1 MAKAIREIYG
11 ETLAELGNTMEN
23 LVVLDADVAGS
34 TKSALFKA
42 AHPDRFFDM
51 GIAEANMAATA
62 AGLATTGYVPFIN
75 TFAVF
80 ITSASL
86 LALRGQI
93 CYGNLNVK
101 LGGAYA
107 GMSDARD
114 GATHH
119 SLEDMA
125 ILRALPN
132 MKILSVSDAA
142 ETRWATRYAAQC
154 SGPCYIRLSRDVL
167 PDLYPQDH
175 EFTFG
180 KAETLREGKDATII
194 ATGLMVH
201 NALKAAELLAA
212 EGIEVTVLDMHTI
225 KPIDAVAVLKAA
237 AMGPVV
243 TAEEHSIIGGL
254 GSAVA
259 EIMAGAGC
267 GGRLIRVGLQDTFS
281 ETGDYA
287 SLQKKYGIDAES
299 VADAVKRSLK
309 K

>member
-11 ETLAELGNTMEN
+11 ETLAKLGDSMEN

-34 TKSALFKA
+34 TKSGLFGA
-42 AHPDRFFDM
+42 AHPERFFDM
-51 GIAEANMAATA
+51 GIAESNMAATA

-119 SLEDMA
+119 ALEDIA
-125 ILRALPN
+125 ILRSLPN
-132 MKILSVSDAA
+132 MKILSVCDAA
-142 ETRWATRYAAQC
+142 ETRWATEYAAKC
-154 SGPCYIRLSRDVL
+154 DGPCYIRLSRDVM
-167 PDLYPQDH
+167 PDLYPEGH
-175 EFTFG
+175 TFTFG
-180 KAETLREGKDATII
+180 KAETVRAGTDATVI

-201 NALKAAELLAA
+201 NALEAAEMLAKD
-212 EGIEVTVLDMHTI
+212 GISVQVLDMHTI
-225 KPIDAVAVLKAA
+225 KPIDASAVLRAA
-237 AMGPVV
+237 DMGPVI
-243 TAEEHSIIGGL
+243 TAEEHNVIGGL

-259 EIMAGAGC
+259 EIMASAACSHG
-267 GGRLIRVGLQDTFS
+267 LTRVGLQDTFS

-287 SLQKKYGIDAES
+287 SLQKKYGIDPAS
-299 VADAVKRSLK
+299 IADAVKRSLK

>member
-11 ETLAELGNTMEN
+11 ETLAALGSTIEN

-34 TKSALFKA
+34 TKSNLFQA

-51 GIAEANMAATA
+51 GIAESNMAATA

-80 ITSASL
+80 VTSASL
-86 LALRGQI
+86 LSLRGQI

-119 SLEDMA
+119 ALEDIATM
-125 ILRALPN
+125 RALPN
-132 MKILSVSDAA
+132 MKIISVCDAA
-142 ETRWATRYAAQC
+142 ETRWATEYAAKC
-154 SGPCYIRLSRDVL
+154 DGPCYIRLSRDVM
-167 PDLYPQDH
+167 PDLYPENH
-175 EFTFG
+175 GFTFG
-180 KAETLREGKDATII
+180 KAETVREGSDATII

-201 NALKAAELLAA
+201 NSLEAAKLLEQ
-212 EGIEVTVLDMHTI
+212 EGIAVTVLDMHTI
-225 KPIDAVAVLKAA
+225 KPIDSAAVLRAA
-237 AMGPVV
+237 SRGPVI
-243 TAEEHSIIGGL
+243 TAEEHNVIGGL

-259 EIMAGAGC
+259 EIMADAGC
-267 GGRLIRVGLQDTFS
+267 GCGLTRVGIQDTFS
-281 ETGDYA
+281 ETGDYT
-287 SLQKKYGIDAES
+287 SLQKKYGIDPKS
-299 VADAVKRSLK
+299 IADAVKRSLK
-309 K
+309 V

>member
-11 ETLAELGNTMEN
+11 ETLAALGNTMEN

-34 TKSALFKA
+34 TKSGIFGA

-51 GIAEANMAATA
+51 GIAESNMAATA

-119 SLEDMA
+119 ALEDLA
-125 ILRALPN
+125 VLRSLPN
-132 MKILSVSDAA
+132 MKILSVCDAA
-142 ETRWATRYAAQC
+142 ETRWATEYAAKC
-154 SGPCYIRLSRDVL
+154 DGPCYIRLSRDVM
-167 PDLYPQDH
+167 PDIYPEDH
-175 EFTFG
+175 SFTFG
-180 KAETLREGKDATII
+180 KAETVREGKDATII
-194 ATGLMVH
+194 ATGLLVQ
-201 NALKAAELLAA
+201 NALEAAKLLAA
-212 EGIEVTVLDMHTI
+212 EGIEVSVLDMHTI
-225 KPIDAVAVLKAA
+225 KPLDAMAVLRAA
-237 AMGPVV
+237 AQGPVI
-243 TAEEHSIIGGL
+243 TAEEHNVIGGL

-267 GGRLIRVGLQDTFS
+267 NSCLTRVGIQDTFS

-287 SLQKKYGIDAES
+287 SLQKKYGND
-299 VADAVKRSLK
+299 ADAIVDEVKRSLK
-309 K
+309 R

>member
-1 MAKAIREIYG
+1 MAKAIREVYG
-11 ETLAELGNTMEN
+11 EALAKLGDSMEN

-34 TKSALFKA
+34 TKSALFQA

-62 AGLATTGYVPFIN
+62 AGLATTGFVPFIN

-119 SLEDMA
+119 ALEDIA
-125 ILRALPN
+125 VLRSLPN
-132 MKILSVSDAA
+132 MKILSVCDAA
-142 ETRWATRYAAQC
+142 ETRWATEYAAKC
-154 SGPCYIRLSRDVL
+154 DGPCYIRLSRDVM
-167 PDLYPQDH
+167 PDLYQEGH
-175 EFTFG
+175 TFTFG
-180 KAETLREGKDATII
+180 KAETVREGTDATVI

-201 NALKAAELLAA
+201 NALEAAKALSL
-212 EGIEVTVLDMHTI
+212 EGISVQVLDMHTI
-225 KPIDAVAVLKAA
+225 KPIDSVAVLRAA
-237 AMGPVV
+237 AQGPVI
-243 TAEEHSIIGGL
+243 TAEEHNVIGGL

-267 GGRLIRVGLQDTFS
+267 TNGLIRVGLQDTFS
-281 ETGDYA
+281 ETGDYEA
-287 SLQKKYGIDAES
+287 LQKKYGIDPAS
-299 VADAVKRSLK
+299 IVRAVKRSLK

>member
-142 ETRWATRYAAQC
+142 ETHWATRYAAQC

-167 PDLYPQDH
+167 PDLYPQDY

-212 EGIEVTVLDMHTI
+212 EGIAVTVLDMHTI

-254 GSAVA
+254 GEAV
-259 EIMAGAGC
+259 C
-267 GGRLIRVGLQDTFS
+267 SLLS
-281 ETGDYA
+281 E
-287 SLQKKYGIDAES
+287 
-299 VADAVKRSLK
+299 KRSTPVRRIGVNDVFGRSGPAGKLLELYGLCADNIVK
-309 K
+309 TALEFCGK

>member
-11 ETLAELGNTMEN
+11 ETLAKLGDTMEN

-34 TKSALFKA
+34 TKSALFQA

-51 GIAEANMAATA
+51 GIAESNMAATA

-119 SLEDMA
+119 ALEDIA
-125 ILRALPN
+125 VLRALPN
-132 MKILSVSDAA
+132 MKILSVCDAA
-142 ETRWATRYAAQC
+142 ETRWATEYAARC
-154 SGPCYIRLSRDVL
+154 EGPCYIRLSRDVM
-167 PDLYPQDH
+167 PDLYPADH
-175 EFTFG
+175 SFTFG
-180 KAETLREGKDATII
+180 RAEAVREGKDATII

-201 NALKAAELLAA
+201 NALSAAEQLAR
-212 EGIEVTVLDMHTI
+212 EGISVSVLDMHTI
-225 KPIDAVAVLKAA
+225 KPIDTMAVLRAA
-237 AMGPVV
+237 SQGPVI
-243 TAEEHSIIGGL
+243 TAEEHNIIGGL

-259 EIMAGAGC
+259 EIMAGADCANG
-267 GGRLIRVGLQDTFS
+267 LTRVGIRDTFS

-287 SLQKKYGIDAES
+287 SLQKKFGIDPES
-299 VADAVKRSLK
+299 IASAVKRSLRK
-309 K
+309 

>member
-11 ETLAELGNTMEN
+11 ETLAKLGDSMEN

-34 TKSALFKA
+34 TKSALFQA
-42 AHPDRFFDM
+42 THPERFFDM
-51 GIAEANMAATA
+51 GIAESNMAATA

-119 SLEDMA
+119 ALEDIA
-125 ILRALPN
+125 ILRSLPN
-132 MKILSVSDAA
+132 MKILSVCDAS
-142 ETRWATRYAAQC
+142 ETRWATEYAAQC
-154 SGPCYIRLSRDVL
+154 DGPCYIRLSRDVM
-167 PDLYPQDH
+167 PDLYPEGH
-175 EFTFG
+175 TFTFG
-180 KAETLREGKDATII
+180 KAETVREGADATVI

-201 NALKAAELLAA
+201 NAIEAAKILSED
-212 EGIEVTVLDMHTI
+212 GISVQVLDMHTI
-225 KPIDAVAVLKAA
+225 KPIDTMAVLRAA
-237 AMGPVV
+237 DMGPVI
-243 TAEEHSIIGGL
+243 TAEEHNIIGGL

-259 EIMAGAGC
+259 EIMASAACTHG
-267 GGRLIRVGLQDTFS
+267 LTRVGLQDTFS

-287 SLQKKYGIDAES
+287 SLQQKYGIDPAS
-299 VADAVKRSLK
+299 IADAVKRSLK

>member
-11 ETLAELGNTMEN
+11 ETLAELGKTMDN

-34 TKSALFKA
+34 TKSGLFGA

-51 GIAEANMAATA
+51 GIAESNMAATA
-62 AGLATTGYVPFIN
+62 AGLSTTGYVPFIN

-86 LALRGQI
+86 LSLRGQI

-119 SLEDMA
+119 ALEDLA

-132 MKILSVSDAA
+132 MKILSVCDAA
-142 ETRWATRYAAQC
+142 QTRWATEYAARCQ
-154 SGPCYIRLSRDVL
+154 GPCYIRLSRDAM
-167 PDLYPQDH
+167 PDLYDEEH
-175 EFTFG
+175 VFTFG
-180 KAETLREGKDATII
+180 KAEALRQGSDATII

-201 NALKAAELLAA
+201 NSLAAAEKLHQA
-212 EGIEVTVLDMHTI
+212 GIEVTVLDMHTI
-225 KPIDAVAVLKAA
+225 KPIDAMAVLRAA
-237 AMGPVV
+237 AQGPVI
-243 TAEEHSIIGGL
+243 TAEEHNIIGGL

-267 GGRLIRVGLQDTFS
+267 GSPLTRVGLQDTFS
-281 ETGDYA
+281 ETGDYP
-287 SLQKKYGIDAES
+287 SLQRKYGIDADS
-299 VADAVKRSLK
+299 IVDAVKRSLK

>member
-93 CYGNLNVK
+93 CYGDLNVK

-119 SLEDMA
+119 ALEDMA

-154 SGPCYIRLSRDVL
+154 SGPCYLRLSRDVL

-212 EGIEVTVLDMHTI
+212 EGIDVAVLDMHTI

-237 AMGPVV
+237 AMGPVI
-243 TAEEHSIIGGL
+243 TAEEHSVIGGL

-267 GGRLIRVGLQDTFS
+267 GGGLIRVGLQDTFS

>member
-11 ETLAELGNTMEN
+11 ETLAKLGSTMGN

-34 TKSALFKA
+34 TKSGLFQT

-51 GIAEANMAATA
+51 GIAESNMAATA

-86 LALRGQI
+86 LVLRGQI

-119 SLEDMA
+119 ALEDIA
-125 ILRALPN
+125 VLRALPN
-132 MKILSVSDAA
+132 MKIISVCDAA
-142 ETRWATRYAAQC
+142 ETRWATEYAARC
-154 SGPCYIRLSRDVL
+154 DGPCYIRLSRDVM
-167 PDLYPQDH
+167 PDLYPEDH
-175 EFTFG
+175 CFTFG
-180 KAETLREGKDATII
+180 KAETVRAGTDATII

-201 NALKAAELLAA
+201 NALSAAEQLAQ
-212 EGIEVTVLDMHTI
+212 EGISVAVMDMHTI
-225 KPIDAVAVLKAA
+225 KPIDSVAVLRAA
-237 AMGPVV
+237 AQGPIV
-243 TAEEHSIIGGL
+243 TAEEHNVIGGL

-267 GGRLIRVGLQDTFS
+267 ASGLIRIGLQDTFS

-287 SLQKKYGIDAES
+287 ALQKKYGIDSEAIGS
-299 VADAVKRSLK
+299 AVKRSLK

>member
-11 ETLAELGNTMEN
+11 ETLAKLGNSMEN

-34 TKSALFKA
+34 TKSGLFQA

-62 AGLATTGYVPFIN
+62 AGLATAGFVPFIN

-86 LALRGQI
+86 LSLRGQI

-119 SLEDMA
+119 ALEDMA

-132 MKILSVSDAA
+132 MKILSVCDAA
-142 ETRWATRYAAQC
+142 ETRWATEYAAKCQ
-154 SGPCYIRLSRDVL
+154 GPCYIRLSRDVM
-167 PDLYPQDH
+167 PDLYPANH
-175 EFTFG
+175 SFTFG
-180 KAETLREGKDATII
+180 KAETVREGTDATII

-201 NALKAAELLAA
+201 NALAAAELLEK
-212 EGIEVTVLDMHTI
+212 EGISVSILDMHTI
-225 KPIDAVAVLKAA
+225 KPIDAMAVLRAA
-237 AMGPVV
+237 DRGPVI
-243 TAEEHSIIGGL
+243 TAEEHNIIGGL

-259 EIMAGAGC
+259 ELMAEAGC
-267 GGRLIRVGLQDTFS
+267 AGGLTRVGIQDTFS

-287 SLQKKYGIDAES
+287 SLQKKYGIDLEAI
-299 VADAVKRSLK
+299 ADAVKRSLK
-309 K
+309 R

>member
-11 ETLAELGNTMEN
+11 ETLAKLGDSMEN

-34 TKSALFKA
+34 TKSGLFGA
-42 AHPDRFFDM
+42 AHPERFFDM
-51 GIAEANMAATA
+51 GIAESNMAATA

-119 SLEDMA
+119 ALEDIA
-125 ILRALPN
+125 ILRSLPN
-132 MKILSVSDAA
+132 MKILSVCDAA
-142 ETRWATRYAAQC
+142 ETRWATEYAAKC
-154 SGPCYIRLSRDVL
+154 DGPCYIRLSRDVM
-167 PDLYPQDH
+167 PDLYPEGH
-175 EFTFG
+175 TFTFG
-180 KAETLREGKDATII
+180 RAETVREGTDATVI

-201 NALKAAELLAA
+201 NALEAAGTLA
-212 EGIEVTVLDMHTI
+212 EEEISVQVLDMHTI
-225 KPIDAVAVLKAA
+225 KPIDASAVLRAA
-237 AMGPVV
+237 DMGPVI
-243 TAEEHSIIGGL
+243 TAEEHNVIGGL

-259 EIMAGAGC
+259 EIMAGAAC
-267 GGRLIRVGLQDTFS
+267 SHSLIRVGLQDTFS

-287 SLQKKYGIDAES
+287 SLQKKYGIDPAS
-299 VADAVKRSLK
+299 IADAVKRSLK

>member
-11 ETLAELGNTMEN
+11 ETLAKLGSTMGN

-34 TKSALFKA
+34 TKSGLFQT

-51 GIAEANMAATA
+51 GIAESNMAATA

-86 LALRGQI
+86 LALREQI

-119 SLEDMA
+119 ALEDIA
-125 ILRALPN
+125 VLRALPN
-132 MKILSVSDAA
+132 MKIISVCDAA
-142 ETRWATRYAAQC
+142 ETRWATEYAARC
-154 SGPCYIRLSRDVL
+154 DGPCYIRLSRDVM
-167 PDLYPQDH
+167 PDLYPEDH
-175 EFTFG
+175 CFTFG
-180 KAETLREGKDATII
+180 KAETVRAGTDATII

-201 NALKAAELLAA
+201 NALSAAEQLAQ
-212 EGIEVTVLDMHTI
+212 EGISVAVMDMHTI
-225 KPIDAVAVLKAA
+225 KPIDSVAVLRAA
-237 AMGPVV
+237 AQGPIV
-243 TAEEHSIIGGL
+243 TAEEHNVIGGL

-267 GGRLIRVGLQDTFS
+267 ASGLIRIGLQDTFS

-287 SLQKKYGIDAES
+287 ALQKKYGIDSEAIAS
-299 VADAVKRSLK
+299 AVKRSLK

>member
-11 ETLAELGNTMEN
+11 ETLAKLGNTMEN

-34 TKSALFKA
+34 TKSGLFGA
-42 AHPDRFFDM
+42 AHPERFFDM
-51 GIAEANMAATA
+51 GIAESNMAATA

-119 SLEDMA
+119 ALEDIA
-125 ILRALPN
+125 ILRSLPN
-132 MKILSVSDAA
+132 MKILSVCDAS
-142 ETRWATRYAAQC
+142 ETRWATEYAAKC
-154 SGPCYIRLSRDVL
+154 DGPCYIRLSRDVM
-167 PDLYPQDH
+167 PDLYPEGH
-175 EFTFG
+175 TFTFG
-180 KAETLREGKDATII
+180 KAETVREGTDATVI

-201 NALKAAELLAA
+201 NALAAAEALSQ
-212 EGIEVTVLDMHTI
+212 EGISVQVLDMHTI
-225 KPIDAVAVLKAA
+225 KPIDTIAVLRAA
-237 AMGPVV
+237 DMGPVI
-243 TAEEHSIIGGL
+243 TAEEHNIIGGL

-259 EIMAGAGC
+259 EIMASAAC
-267 GGRLIRVGLQDTFS
+267 SHSLTRVGLQDTFS

-287 SLQKKYGIDAES
+287 SLQKKYGIDPDS
-299 VADAVKRSLK
+299 IADAVKRSLK